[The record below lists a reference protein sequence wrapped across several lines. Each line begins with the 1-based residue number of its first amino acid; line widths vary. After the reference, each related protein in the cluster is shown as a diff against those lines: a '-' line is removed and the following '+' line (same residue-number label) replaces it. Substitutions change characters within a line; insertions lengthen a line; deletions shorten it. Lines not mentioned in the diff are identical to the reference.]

1 MGLRSF
7 IGKRIIF
14 SIILL
19 IAVMLLNFFLFMVMP
34 GDPVSLFVN
43 PVRGSS
49 EGRAEQIARLKAIWG
64 LDKPIEQ
71 RVLTYLVNML
81 TWNFGVSQMTRN
93 PVGGEMMYRVPF
105 TLLLMGGSSV
115 LAIVAGVFIG
125 VLVAHKRGGK
135 LDSSMVLSSLIF
147 YSLPT
152 FWMGMMFILIF
163 YTLLHVLPGA
173 HPFPPDWTLPGNWPN
188 ALAIGTSTQGSQT
201 LGIAFS
207 INGFEALTL
216 ISGYVRHW
224 ILPIST
230 LTLFQYGGFLL
241 LTRATMIETLTEDYV
256 VTARAKGVK
265 EQSVLFKHA
274 LKNASLPLIT
284 ASALQFGFMLSGAII
299 TESVY
304 SMPGLGGWIWRAIQY
319 QDYAVLQAIF
329 YVVALCVIIANVAA
343 DLLYGVID
351 PRIKYG

>member
-1 MGLRSF
+1 MGLRAF

-14 SIILL
+14 SLVLL
-19 IAVMLLNFFLFMVMP
+19 LLVMLLNFFLFMVMP

-43 PVRGSS
+43 PVRGSQ
-49 EGRAEQIARLKAIWG
+49 EGREAQIARLKAIWG

-71 RVLTYLVNML
+71 RVMTYIVNML

-93 PVGGEMMYRVPF
+93 AVGGEMMYRVPF
-105 TLLLMGGSSV
+105 TLILMGGSSV

-135 LDSSMVLSSLIF
+135 LDNSMVLSSLVF

-173 HPFPPDWTLPGNWPN
+173 HPFPPAWTLPGEWPN
-188 ALAIGTSTQGSQT
+188 ALAIGTSTEGSQT

-207 INGFEALTL
+207 INGSEAIEL

-224 ILPIST
+224 ILPVST

-241 LTRATMIETLTEDYV
+241 LTRATMLETLTEDYI

-265 EQSVLFKHA
+265 ESSVLFKHA

-284 ASALQFGFMLSGAII
+284 ATALQFGFMLSGAII

-304 SMPGLGGWIWRAIQY
+304 SLPGLGGWIWRAIQY
-319 QDYAVLQAIF
+319 YDYAVLQAIF
-329 YVVALCVIIANVAA
+329 YVVALCVIIANFAA

>member
-1 MGLRSF
+1 MGLRTF

-14 SIILL
+14 SFILL
-19 IAVMLLNFFLFMVMP
+19 LLVMTLNFVIFMVMP

-43 PVRGSS
+43 PVRGSQ
-49 EGRAEQIARLKAIWG
+49 EGRAEMIARIKAIWG
-64 LDKPIEQ
+64 LDKPIEI
-71 RVLTYLVNML
+71 RFLTYIQNML

-93 PVGGEMMYRVPF
+93 PVGGEMTYRLPF
-105 TLLLMGGSSV
+105 TLILMGGSSV
-115 LAIVAGVFIG
+115 LAIVAGVFLG

-135 LDSSMVLSSLIF
+135 FDSSMVLTSLVF

-152 FWMGMMFILIF
+152 FWMGMIFILIF
-163 YTLLHVLPGA
+163 YTSLGWLPHA
-173 HPFPPDWTLPGNWPN
+173 HAFPPPWTLPGNWPN
-188 ALAIGTSTQGSQT
+188 PLTIATSTQSTQT
-201 LGIAFS
+201 FNIVFS
-207 INGFEALTL
+207 VNPAEMLRL
-216 ISGYVRHW
+216 VSGYVTHS
-224 ILPIST
+224 ILPVLT
-230 LTLFQYGGFLL
+230 LTLFQYGGYLL
-241 LTRATMIETLTEDYV
+241 LTRATMLEALTEDYI

-265 EQSVLFKHA
+265 ETSVLYRHA

-284 ASALQFGFMLSGAII
+284 SAALAFGFMLSGAII

-304 SMPGLGGWIWRAIQY
+304 SWPGLGGWIWDSIQY

-329 YVVALCVIIANVAA
+329 YIIALCVIIANFVS